1 MNGNDKD
8 ALRSSPSAALGIGEA
23 LINRKRLL
31 VSLLSDREAVR
42 VICAPPLYGKTV
54 LANQY
59 ARMAFPPG
67 NVTWV
72 QASEPEFLV
81 TLIREVSKRY
91 WTLMIPRLENWW
103 FSTAFQSSRAKGVQ
117 AW

>member
-54 LANQY
+54 LAN
-59 ARMAFPPG
+59 
-67 NVTWV
+67 
-72 QASEPEFLV
+72 
-81 TLIREVSKRY
+81 
-91 WTLMIPRLENWW
+91 
-103 FSTAFQSSRAKGVQ
+103 
-117 AW
+117 